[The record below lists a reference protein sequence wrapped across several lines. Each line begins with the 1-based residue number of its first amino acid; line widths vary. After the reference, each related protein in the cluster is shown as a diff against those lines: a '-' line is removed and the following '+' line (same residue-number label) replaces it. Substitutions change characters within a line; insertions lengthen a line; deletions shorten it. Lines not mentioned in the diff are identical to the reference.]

1 MVNWSV
7 SKTYKQIQTGIVQ
20 FANLRQMR
28 ILLRNL
34 IEESA
39 KISTSTSNLSEAD
52 LYRIWV
58 ERFPHFWTK

>member
-7 SKTYKQIQTGIVQ
+7 STNYEQIQNGIVQ

-34 IEESA
+34 IEQS
-39 KISTSTSNLSEAD
+39 
-52 LYRIWV
+52 
-58 ERFPHFWTK
+58 FWTK